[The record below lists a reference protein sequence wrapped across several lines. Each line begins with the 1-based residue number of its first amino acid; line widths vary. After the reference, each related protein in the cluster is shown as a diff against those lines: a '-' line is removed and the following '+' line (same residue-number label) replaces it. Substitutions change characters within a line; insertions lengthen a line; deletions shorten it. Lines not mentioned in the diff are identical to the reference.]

1 MTSFFKAK
9 CQDSGDATTR
19 AEVMFCYFVAEHN
32 LADHFNDLGRE
43 MFPNSEIA
51 KKFKCKWTKTSQIVK
66 RWLAKAGTSPIIER
80 CRKGPYSLND
90 KAAQTRLLDMPI
102 CSDGSAQGIFNIID
116 GVLRLRPASGWHP
129 TAHASGCNLTRLH
142 RAGTTGRHPAVGSTA
157 VGGPAFASIVCR
169 GRACQHHPI
178 TTKVESSTAAD
189 TIDIT
194 YHIATPFRTA
204 SLTLPAAKA
213 CQQSDYNNL
222 VEAETAKARD
232 HIQKLK
238 FQCKV
243 LEKKD
248 KIADLKIALLTRK
261 LEACQLPKVELRN
274 HVEWF
279 LKDYP

>member
-32 LADHFNDLGRE
+32 LPAFLAEHFNDLGRE

-51 KKFKCKWTKTSQIVK
+51 KKFKCKRTKTSQIVK

-90 KAAQTRLLDMPI
+90 EAAQTRLLDMPI

-116 GVLRLRPASGWHP
+116 GVLSLRHASGWHP
-129 TAHASGCNLTRLH
+129 TAHASGCNLARLH

-204 SLTLPAAKA
+204 PLTLPAAK
-213 CQQSDYNNL
+213 
-222 VEAETAKARD
+222 
-232 HIQKLK
+232 
-238 FQCKV
+238 V
-243 LEKKD
+243 LP
-248 KIADLKIALLTRK
+248 T
-261 LEACQLPKVELRN
+261 V
-274 HVEWF
+274 
-279 LKDYP
+279 